1 VIDWIHD
8 RYREFYEV
16 SSRVRDRHHYS
27 TSQEK
32 TEFHKEYLVGEL
44 GWESYHN
51 LISDPQMVLSRELGM
66 TDSFS
71 PLTGQEPITHVLA
84 KIESREAEIQ
94 RKLGDPDLTVTLP
107 PEIRREMVESVREDI
122 LSYVQERVV
131 LVEQCREHDDLLVE
145 ESVLDRLEEVLV
157 QSRDTIADANPDPM
171 AELDR
176 FRDVLP
182 LLYDSKASVLRIKNA
197 YDRDE
202 ISLPRLNYDVGELED
217 AVERVAD
224 AADDGEQA
232 RLSVRENGFTTS
244 NNHLKSS
251 TTTSRSNPISSVST
265 MSSISRGA
273 YYYDRFLQVNNDSL
287 GGEVWYVPR
296 TTSMMRAVFHRI
308 PWKERYRGERPVN

>member
-1 VIDWIHD
+1 
-8 RYREFYEV
+8 
-16 SSRVRDRHHYS
+16 
-27 TSQEK
+27 
-32 TEFHKEYLVGEL
+32 
-44 GWESYHN
+44 
-51 LISDPQMVLSRELGM
+51 
-66 TDSFS
+66 
-71 PLTGQEPITHVLA
+71 
-84 KIESREAEIQ
+84 
-94 RKLGDPDLTVTLP
+94 
-107 PEIRREMVESVREDI
+107 MVESVREDI

-265 MSSISRGA
+265 MSSISSAVRTTTIAFFRLTMILSAVRYGM
-273 YYYDRFLQVNNDSL
+273 F
-287 GGEVWYVPR
+287 PR
-296 TTSMMRAVFHRI
+296 TTSMMRGSISPYSMERTI
-308 PWKERYRGERPVN
+308 PRGATSQLIR

>member
-1 VIDWIHD
+1 
-8 RYREFYEV
+8 
-16 SSRVRDRHHYS
+16 
-27 TSQEK
+27 
-32 TEFHKEYLVGEL
+32 
-44 GWESYHN
+44 
-51 LISDPQMVLSRELGM
+51 
-66 TDSFS
+66 
-71 PLTGQEPITHVLA
+71 
-84 KIESREAEIQ
+84 
-94 RKLGDPDLTVTLP
+94 
-107 PEIRREMVESVREDI
+107 MVESVREDI

-251 TTTSRSNPISSVST
+251 TTTSRSIQFPQSLLCQASPPRCVLLRSLSS
-265 MSSISRGA
+265 G
-273 YYYDRFLQVNNDSL
+273 
-287 GGEVWYVPR
+287 
-296 TTSMMRAVFHRI
+296 
-308 PWKERYRGERPVN
+308 

>member
-1 VIDWIHD
+1 
-8 RYREFYEV
+8 V
-16 SSRVRDRHHYS
+16 SSTRSHHVRDRHHHYS

-71 PLTGQEPITHVLA
+71 PLTGQEPITHWL
-84 KIESREAEIQ
+84 KSRAE
-94 RKLGDPDLTVTLP
+94 RLKYSEKLGDLGLDGDSSTGNTA
-107 PEIRREMVESVREDI
+107 REMVESVREDI

-224 AADDGEQA
+224 AADDGRA
-232 RLSVRENGFTTS
+232 GALVRERKRIYYLKQSLEELYDYQSIQS
-244 NNHLKSS
+244 NFLSLYYVKHLL
-251 TTTSRSNPISSVST
+251 
-265 MSSISRGA
+265 RGA

-287 GGEVWYVPR
+287 GGEVWYVPENYFDDAGSISPYSMER
-296 TTSMMRAVFHRI
+296 TIPRGATSQLIR
-308 PWKERYRGERPVN
+308 